1 MESSQRRI
9 ASVTIA
15 VNRYGDFVCKAHD
28 QFGHQWPEADDL
40 PPEMEDA
47 DATQLARLAP
57 PQEPPLSLPRQ
68 LALVC
73 PTCGHHTSYR
83 LAPTEGVPLVT
94 VVTCPEDGGGCG
106 TPFAVEV
113 RMTITMETSTCRLH
127 LPSTTP
133 VDCLNDDLPELGSD
147 PTRSC

>member
-15 VNRYGDFVCKAHD
+15 VHSDGDDMCQARD
-28 QFGHQWPEADDL
+28 QFGHQWPEAANL
-40 PPEMEDA
+40 PPETAHA
-47 DATQLARLAP
+47 DASQLAP
-57 PQEPPLSLPRQ
+57 PQEPPLPLSRQ
-68 LALVC
+68 VALVC
-73 PTCGHHTSYR
+73 PTCGHHARYH

-94 VVTCPEDGGGCG
+94 VVRCPADGGGCG

-113 RMTITMETSTCRLH
+113 RMTITIATSTCRLH

-147 PTRSC
+147 PTMSR

>member
-15 VNRYGDFVCKAHD
+15 VNSYGDYVCKARD
-28 QFGHQWPEADDL
+28 QFGHQWPEADDH
-40 PPEMEDA
+40 PSETEDT
-47 DATQLARLAP
+47 DATQFAP
-57 PQEPPLSLPRQ
+57 PQEPPLPLARQ
-68 LALVC
+68 IALLC
-73 PTCGHHTSYR
+73 PTCGHQARYH
-83 LAPTEGVPLVT
+83 LAPTEGIPLVT
-94 VVTCPEDGGGCG
+94 VVLCPEDGGGCG

-113 RMTITMETSTCRLH
+113 RMTITIATSTCRLN

-147 PTRSC
+147 PTMSR